1 MIFAAEELDPNLVT
15 PGVIGFLATFFIA
28 GMTILLI
35 FDLVR
40 RIRRS
45 RYREE
50 VGILLDAEV
59 AAAAAQ
65 AEEDRK
71 AAN

>member
-1 MIFAAEELDPNLVT
+1 MIFAAAELDPNLVT
-15 PGVIGFLATFFIA
+15 PGVIGFFATFFVA
-28 GMTILLI
+28 GMTVLLV

-50 VGILLDAEV
+50 IGILLDAEV
-59 AAAAAQ
+59 AAAAQ
-65 AEEDRK
+65 AEADRQ
-71 AAN
+71 AAK

>member
-15 PGVIGFLATFFIA
+15 PGVIGFFATFFIA
-28 GMTILLI
+28 GMTVLLI

-59 AAAAAQ
+59 AAAAQ